1 MPEAFVS
8 TLAISREVSKRFRA
22 GRLRRLASR
31 LYASNLVDSPAAI
44 VRRNLWSIAAGY
56 FPGALIADR
65 TALENAPAA
74 DGSVCL
80 VAPSGGPVALPGV
93 VLRPRRGPGPQ
104 PSDRPFLDGLFLSST
119 ARAWLDNLQRSRSRN
134 GRLPRTLPRRDL
146 EERLDALLRMGGIEA
161 ANRLRDEAHAI
172 APAIGREREAR
183 ALDALIGGILGSRD
197 APQPGLRSPRARAR
211 RSGAPY
217 DPARVALF
225 HALHAALRD
234 TPPVAPPAAER
245 ATDSW
250 NTLAFYDAYFSNFI
264 EGTEFTLA
272 DAERIVFK
280 GHIPATRPADAH
292 DILGVWRIASNSAEM
307 RRTATTAA
315 EFLALLRERHAAVL
329 ASRPDA
335 HPGEFKRSANQAGP
349 TLFVLPEDVRGTL
362 ARGFAIGQSLETAF
376 QRAAFM
382 LFLIGEVH
390 PFADGNGRLARIMM
404 NAELVA
410 AAEERIVVPTVYRGN
425 YLAAQRAM
433 THGGQPAPLI
443 RMLAYI
449 QRWTAAMPWRSIQQ
463 TATVLRRCNAFLESE
478 LAEEEGRRLRMP

>member
-8 TLAISREVSKRFRA
+8 TLAVSREVSKRFRA
-22 GRLRRLASR
+22 RKLRRLAWR
-31 LYASNLVDSPAAI
+31 LHTSNLVDPPEEI
-44 VRRNLWSIAAGY
+44 VRRNLWNIAAGY

-74 DGSVCL
+74 EGSVCL
-80 VAPSGGPVALPGV
+80 VAPSGLSIALPGI

-104 PSDRPFLDGLFLSST
+104 PSDRPFLDGLYLSST
-119 ARAWLDNLQRSRSRN
+119 ARAWLDNLKVSRSRN

-146 EERLDALLRMGGIEA
+146 EDRLDALLRIGGIEA
-161 ANRLRDEAHAI
+161 ANRLRDEARAI

-183 ALDALIGGILGSRD
+183 ALDALIGTILGSRD
-197 APQPGLRSPRARAR
+197 AGQPGLRSPRARAR
-211 RSGAPY
+211 RRGTPY
-217 DPARVALF
+217 DPARLALF
-225 HALHAALRD
+225 HALHAELRD
-234 TPPVAPPAAER
+234 TPPSFRPAAER
-245 ATDSW
+245 TVQSW
-250 NTLAFYDAYFSNFI
+250 RTLAFYDAYFSNFI

-272 DAERIVFK
+272 DAEKIVFE

-292 DILGVWRIASNSAEM
+292 DILGVWRIASNEAEM
-307 RRTATTAA
+307 RRTANTAA
-315 EFLALLRERHAAVL
+315 EFLDLLRERHATAL

-335 HPGEFKRSANQAGP
+335 HPGEFKRNANQAGT

-362 ARGFAIGQSLETAF
+362 ERGFAIGQSLETAF
-376 QRAAFM
+376 QRAVFM

-390 PFADGNGRLARIMM
+390 PFADGNGRIARIMM

-433 THGGQPAPLI
+433 THGGEPAPLI

-449 QRWTAAMPWRSIQQ
+449 QRWTAAVPWLSIQR
-463 TATVLRRCNAFLESE
+463 TATVLTRCNAFLESE
-478 LAEEEGRRLRMP
+478 VAEEEGRRLRLP